1 MWPFS
6 EMSLSAASLVGTI
19 ANWALLAS
27 LIGGVVSTFVI
38 VKTADVKEEHWA
50 EDRRRSNEKIAE
62 SAEHIAALG
71 VQGDEARAE
80 LGVAQADIAKAK
92 VQAAVQEKETA
103 KARQAIVEANARA
116 AEANARALEAQAA
129 LERFKA
135 PRKLEGSQI
144 ERFKAAVAGFPGTP
158 FDIMVNLES
167 EPQGFA
173 AQIGELLESVEWV
186 WKDRNNTPGLAIN
199 IGKHQAGMLNGGPA
213 LGIEID
219 SSKDKDWAGAVLA
232 LGGAFLVEGIQPVM
246 NKANDGSASPDA
258 VHLYFG
264 SKR

>member
-6 EMSLSAASLVGTI
+6 EMSLPTASLVGTI
-19 ANWALLAS
+19 ANWALLVS

-62 SAEHIAALG
+62 SSEHIAELG

-92 VQAAVQEKETA
+92 VQAAVQEKEAA

-135 PRKLEGSQI
+135 PRKLEGPQI

-158 FDIMVNLES
+158 FDVAVNLES
-167 EPQGFA
+167 EPQSFA
-173 AQIGELLESVEWV
+173 AQVGALLESAGWI
-186 WKDRNNTPGLAIN
+186 WKDRNNTPGIAIN
-199 IGKHQAGMLNGGPA
+199 VGKHQAAMFGDATP

-219 SSKDKDWAGAVLA
+219 ASKDKDWTGAVLA
-232 LGGAFLVEGIQPVM
+232 LGGAFLAEGIQPVM
-246 NKANDGSASPDA
+246 NKANDGSASPNA